1 MAVGFSWQ
9 TTSALI
15 FMQTGDEG
23 TTRSQLDQC
32 VTTFSRLQK
41 KTAQTAL
48 QFYRMRE
55 MARA

>member
-1 MAVGFSWQ
+1 
-9 TTSALI
+9 
-15 FMQTGDEG
+15 MQTGDEG

-32 VTTFSRLQK
+32 FTTFSRLQK